1 MKVCGTVFCLL
12 KIGDNGRQPT
22 VIQRIS
28 FLVCKYMHNEL
39 QISPTLLTSPAFLNN
54 RPSMCK
60 IASKLFKCSLL
71 ELTYIFN
78 RIILVSSRKMLDP
91 YMFSGFCYN
100 IKITAPKVQNRVKI
114 AKKVIGVITNQYN
127 FNVDWCNHFVLID
140 VNIIWYEWYYL
151 IFIFIVCC
159 LQELW
164 HIIFFKIL

>member
-1 MKVCGTVFCLL
+1 
-12 KIGDNGRQPT
+12 
-22 VIQRIS
+22 
-28 FLVCKYMHNEL
+28 MHNEL

-60 IASKLFKCSLL
+60 ITSKLFKCPLL
-71 ELTYIFN
+71 ELTNIFN
-78 RIILVSSRKMLDP
+78 RMILVSSRKMLDL
-91 YMFSGFCYN
+91 YMFSWFCYN

-151 IFIFIVCC
+151 IFMFIVRC

>member
-1 MKVCGTVFCLL
+1 
-12 KIGDNGRQPT
+12 
-22 VIQRIS
+22 
-28 FLVCKYMHNEL
+28 
-39 QISPTLLTSPAFLNN
+39 
-54 RPSMCK
+54 
-60 IASKLFKCSLL
+60 
-71 ELTYIFN
+71 
-78 RIILVSSRKMLDP
+78 MLDP